1 MINVKLDRSHTMF
14 LNMHNYVVVDD
25 IIIVRENKNHYYTT
39 RIVNNERVEIEL
51 DASETKVIENKEEL

>member
-25 IIIVRENKNHYYTT
+25 IIIVRENKNSYYTT
-39 RIVNNERVEIEL
+39 RIIPNERVEIEL
-51 DASETKVIENKEEL
+51 DASETKVITEEEK

>member
-25 IIIVRENKNHYYTT
+25 IIIVRESKNTYYTT
-39 RIVNNERVEIEL
+39 RIIPNERVEIEL
-51 DASETKVIENKEEL
+51 DASETKVITEEEK

>member
-25 IIIVRENKNHYYTT
+25 IIIVRENKNNYYTT

-51 DASETKVIENKEEL
+51 DASETKVITEEEK

>member
-25 IIIVRENKNHYYTT
+25 IIIVRESKNTYYTT

-51 DASETKVIENKEEL
+51 DADKTKVITEEEK

>member
-25 IIIVRENKNHYYTT
+25 IIIVRENKNNYYTT

-51 DASETKVIENKEEL
+51 DASETKVITKEEK

>member
-14 LNMHNYVVVDD
+14 LNMHNYVIVDD

-51 DASETKVIENKEEL
+51 DASETKVITEEEK

>member
-25 IIIVRENKNHYYTT
+25 IIIVRENKNSYYTT

-51 DASETKVIENKEEL
+51 DASETKVITGEEK

>member
-25 IIIVRENKNHYYTT
+25 IIIVRENKNSYYTT

-51 DASETKVIENKEEL
+51 DASETKVITAEEK

>member
-14 LNMHNYVVVDD
+14 LNIHNYVVVGD
-25 IIIVRENKNHYYTT
+25 IIIVRENKNSYYTT

-51 DASETKVIENKEEL
+51 DASETKVITEEEK

>member
-39 RIVNNERVEIEL
+39 RIIPNERVEIEL

>member
-25 IIIVRENKNHYYTT
+25 IIIVRENKNSYYTT

-51 DASETKVIENKEEL
+51 DASETKVITEEEK

>member
-25 IIIVRENKNHYYTT
+25 IIIVRENKNSYYTT

-51 DASETKVIENKEEL
+51 DASETKVITKEEK

>member
-39 RIVNNERVEIEL
+39 RIIPNERVEIEL
-51 DASETKVIENKEEL
+51 DASETKVITEEEK

>member
-25 IIIVRENKNHYYTT
+25 IIVVRESKNTYYTT
-39 RIVNNERVEIEL
+39 RIIPNERVEIEL
-51 DASETKVIENKEEL
+51 DASETKVITEEEK